1 MRIVLAAALVVVA
14 ACAADANNCQRQLDL
29 CLRRSPP
36 GATTTD
42 CYAQYDECT
51 RLPRKGA
58 QAEP

>member
-1 MRIVLAAALVVVA
+1 MRLGMLALLVVLAS
-14 ACAADANNCQRQLDL
+14 CAADANNCQRQLDL

-51 RLPRKGA
+51 RLPRKAA